1 METKPNIF
9 CEKPWKINGFLLVLP
24 FMVKWILA
32 DSSTIINVMEQSIMP
47 HMCALSQRI
56 SALFKDTQCSRMFA
70 KTEEKA
76 KTKKMSCSWHFLAT
90 YGQTFNSPKI
100 ILIFLIFCI
109 VSSYGLKKG
118 YRINLQKNYT
128 WKEFKAIHIYVW
140 YIHISCTL
148 IRKRVINTKI

>member
-56 SALFKDTQCSRMFA
+56 SALFKDTHVHECLPKQR
-70 KTEEKA
+70 
-76 KTKKMSCSWHFLAT
+76 KKQKLRKCPFHDIFGYIWPSLRVIENYT
-90 YGQTFNSPKI
+90 Y
-100 ILIFLIFCI
+100 LWYIFCI
-109 VSSYGLKKG
+109 VSSSDNLLNLLYRKG
-118 YRINLQKNYT
+118 IQTKMYLCL
-128 WKEFKAIHIYVW
+128 
-140 YIHISCTL
+140 IHISCTL

>member
-9 CEKPWKINGFLLVLP
+9 PVKKTMKNKWLPFLVLP

-76 KTKKMSCSWHFLAT
+76 KTKKMSFS
-90 YGQTFNSPKI
+90 
-100 ILIFLIFCI
+100 
-109 VSSYGLKKG
+109 
-118 YRINLQKNYT
+118 
-128 WKEFKAIHIYVW
+128 
-140 YIHISCTL
+140 
-148 IRKRVINTKI
+148 